1 MFPPGAP
8 LPARPGQQADI
19 VRVPPPSSAS
29 PGQHRSLLRKQG
41 MAGAIMAC
49 YVFGLAFLQL
59 GLMSFGKKSVLDS
72 C

>member
-1 MFPPGAP
+1 
-8 LPARPGQQADI
+8 
-19 VRVPPPSSAS
+19 
-29 PGQHRSLLRKQG
+29 